1 MENAMSLSNPS
12 APKSEDT
19 DSQIIRW
26 INRILLVLGGAG
38 LVLMVLPQLIDLAKQ
53 VKDHLL
59 AF

>member
-1 MENAMSLSNPS
+1 MSLSNPS